1 MKQKNKRSNK
11 SRSKFF
17 GVEYIS
23 KENREF
29 MENKNIADIY
39 RIQAFDAIMCW
50 YLYIGFIDFILKGK
64 SLLKYTNLFSSISL
78 KKTLSL
84 FIVSSKC
91 SHEYEKIFKEE

>member
-39 RIQAFDAIMCW
+39 RIQAFDAIMC
-50 YLYIGFIDFILKGK
+50 
-64 SLLKYTNLFSSISL
+64 
-78 KKTLSL
+78 
-84 FIVSSKC
+84 
-91 SHEYEKIFKEE
+91 

>member
-50 YLYIGFIDFILKGK
+50 YFYIGFFDFVLKGK

-78 KKTLSL
+78 KKNIKSFYCL
-84 FIVSSKC
+84 
-91 SHEYEKIFKEE
+91 